1 MELNDIQPATPRRRI
16 GVYATGWIVV
26 SLFLLAGAG
35 WGAMDWAAALG
46 KGAAGTLQID
56 ECGMKSGSRGTKNR
70 VCAGTFRSATGVI
83 DSHAEVPSQSKV
95 GDRVAVTRTLIGEY
109 IQQDGRSAAG
119 AAARTL
125 IFSAVGVGCGIA
137 GGRYVRRLVR

>member
-1 MELNDIQPATPRRRI
+1 MELNMQPATPSRRI
-16 GVYATGWIVV
+16 GVYATGWIVA
-26 SLFLLAGAG
+26 SLLMLAAAG

-46 KGAAGTLQID
+46 KGTAGTLQID

-95 GDRVAVTRTLIGEY
+95 GDRVTVTRTLIGEY

-125 IFSAVGVGCGIA
+125 IFSAVGIGCGTA
-137 GGRYVRRLVR
+137 GGVYVRRLIR